1 MSTVDRGVSPTPEVL
16 EAIIALHQ
24 EVAATGLGLDQVM
37 RLALF
42 RAVELTGARGAR
54 VELVQGD
61 EMEVRAAT
69 GTLSRSVGERP
80 ALTGSLSAEA
90 MASGRTQLWR
100 ETRSDARVDPEAC
113 RRLGARSLVAAP
125 IRTSHGGGVLKVVS
139 HRSDGF
145 DPGGAKAVELLAG
158 VIAVALGRAS
168 VDDVR
173 SRQEL
178 QDPLTGLANRALFLD
193 HLKAALARLN
203 RRRSTVSVLCVDLDG
218 FDEVNGALGRALG
231 DRLLVAAGGRVRE
244 IVRGTDTVARLGGD
258 DFAVLCEDAGG
269 PRGAAWVAERMLERL
284 SRPFRVEGHELQLSA
299 TIGIA
304 VADRPEVD
312 PEALLR
318 QAGQAMYAA
327 KAEGKARYRFAQP
340 PEGEPA
346 EPSYTGDTT
355 A

>member
-1 MSTVDRGVSPTPEVL
+1 MSTVDRGVSPSPDVL
-16 EAIIALHQ
+16 EAIIAVHQ

-37 RLALF
+37 RLVLL

-54 VELVQGD
+54 VELVQGG
-61 EMEVRAAT
+61 EMEIRAAT
-69 GTLSRSVGERP
+69 GTLSRDVGGRP
-80 ALTGSLSAEA
+80 APTGSLSAEA
-90 MASGRTQLWR
+90 MASGRTLMWR
-100 ETRSDARVDPEAC
+100 DTGSDARVDPEAC
-113 RRLGARSLVAAP
+113 RRLGARSFVTAP
-125 IRTSHGGGVLKVVS
+125 IRTSQGGGVLKVVS
-139 HRSDGF
+139 DRSDAF
-145 DPGGAKAVELLAG
+145 DPGAARAVELLAG
-158 VIAVALGRAS
+158 VISVALGRAS

-193 HLKAALARLN
+193 HLKAALGRLK

-258 DFAVLCEDAGG
+258 DFAVVCEDAGG
-269 PRGAAWVAERMLERL
+269 PPGAAWVAERILEWL
-284 SRPFRVEGHELQLSA
+284 SRPFRVEGHEIQLSA

-304 VADRPEVD
+304 VAHGPEVD

-318 QAGQAMYAA
+318 EAGQARYAA
-327 KAEGKARYRFAQP
+327 KSDGKARYRFSQP
-340 PEGEPA
+340 DGDPA
-346 EPSYTGDTT
+346 EASYTGDTT